1 MQVCKELDFFQR
13 TLYYWARLFVNNFN
27 SGEKY
32 EELKP
37 TICINF
43 LDCKLLK
50 TDNFFSHYIPK
61 EYERNEIEDELAKQF
76 NIYFIELPKLNIT
89 DWSDISE
96 LELWVKFLNAKSK
109 EDLDMIEKAN
119 NPIINEAVS
128 KLRDYNDDE
137 RARELAFKRERAI
150 TDYNH
155 RFEKGVEK
163 GIAIGEAKGIA
174 QEKIKNIL
182 ASYNEGIKTNLIAR
196 IFKMSVAEVEEIIN
210 SNGKVTSNE

>member
-1 MQVCKELDFFQR
+1 MNNQE
-13 TLYYWARLFVNNFN
+13 VN
-27 SGEKY
+27 
-32 EELKP
+32 
-37 TICINF
+37 
-43 LDCKLLK
+43 D
-50 TDNFFSHYIPK
+50 
-61 EYERNEIEDELAKQF
+61 
-76 NIYFIELPKLNIT
+76 
-89 DWSDISE
+89 
-96 LELWVKFLNAKSK
+96 
-109 EDLDMIEKAN
+109 
-119 NPIINEAVS
+119 AVS

-155 RFEKGVEK
+155 RFEKGVEKGIEKGIAIGEAK

-210 SNGKVTSNE
+210 SNGNSDS

>member
-1 MQVCKELDFFQR
+1 
-13 TLYYWARLFVNNFN
+13 
-27 SGEKY
+27 
-32 EELKP
+32 
-37 TICINF
+37 
-43 LDCKLLK
+43 
-50 TDNFFSHYIPK
+50 
-61 EYERNEIEDELAKQF
+61 
-76 NIYFIELPKLNIT
+76 
-89 DWSDISE
+89 
-96 LELWVKFLNAKSK
+96 
-109 EDLDMIEKAN
+109 MIEKAN

-163 GIAIGEAKGIA
+163 GIEKGIAIGEAKGIA

-210 SNGKVTSNE
+210 SNGNSDS

>member
-1 MQVCKELDFFQR
+1 MNNQE
-13 TLYYWARLFVNNFN
+13 VN
-27 SGEKY
+27 
-32 EELKP
+32 
-37 TICINF
+37 
-43 LDCKLLK
+43 D
-50 TDNFFSHYIPK
+50 
-61 EYERNEIEDELAKQF
+61 
-76 NIYFIELPKLNIT
+76 
-89 DWSDISE
+89 
-96 LELWVKFLNAKSK
+96 
-109 EDLDMIEKAN
+109 
-119 NPIINEAVS
+119 AVS

-163 GIAIGEAKGIA
+163 GIEKGIA

-210 SNGKVTSNE
+210 SNGNSDS